1 MCSQWSFMSH
11 KGKQN
16 CIIRKEVGGAGVHH
30 ISRVRLKHV
39 FLSYVQC
46 TLKNIYLRPGN
57 VVQQV
62 EAYAIQT

>member
-16 CIIRKEVGGAGVHH
+16 YHQKGSGWSWSSSYKQSKTDACFSLICTVHF
-30 ISRVRLKHV
+30 KK
-39 FLSYVQC
+39 YVS
-46 TLKNIYLRPGN
+46 